1 MKTLYAFGDL
11 YDAYNE
17 SVKDKSVM
25 KIPSSF
31 FNAIEGCDTESR
43 LLANIDSRVL
53 KLDWRSAEYG
63 RGLSCFL
70 LSRATLLSPPLSPL
84 FRIHLPHPLLSHLF
98 PSPTSSDPNILLP

>member
-70 LSRATLLSPPLSPL
+70 LSRATLLSPPSSASISLILFSLIYSLPL
-84 FRIHLPHPLLSHLF
+84 HRQTPK
-98 PSPTSSDPNILLP
+98 ILLY